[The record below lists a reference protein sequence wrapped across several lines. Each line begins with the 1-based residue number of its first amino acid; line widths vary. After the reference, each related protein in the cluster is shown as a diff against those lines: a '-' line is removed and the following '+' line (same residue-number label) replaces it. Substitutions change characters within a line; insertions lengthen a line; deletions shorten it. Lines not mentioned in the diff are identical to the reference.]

1 MWVMATLLDVAD
13 IEHFHHCIKVLV
25 DNAVT
30 TEELRF
36 VPESCGRIKRYPSMV
51 SSQVLI
57 LKR

>member
-1 MWVMATLLDVAD
+1 MATLLDVAD
-13 IEHFHHCIKVLV
+13 IEHFHHCIKVLL